1 MCLCLLAVQCPDGLD
16 FYFDTVGGELLD
28 EVLKRIRRNGRV
40 VVCGASSQYNGNLNK
55 GLVRGPS
62 EYLKLAEKGA
72 QMIGFK
78 HRSCVLLPPRA
89 LCHAAH
95 PVAYMFRRKLFM
107 TEQIE
112 SGVRSFLPDGEAMF
126 TMVKMLTNI
135 FFQ

>member
-1 MCLCLLAVQCPDGLD
+1 MCLCLLAVQCPDGID

-72 QMIGFK
+72 QMIGFNVMFYF
-78 HRSCVLLPPRA
+78 HRVPFAMLHILW
-89 LCHAAH
+89 L
-95 PVAYMFRRKLFM
+95 MFRRKLFM

-112 SGVRSFLPDGEAMF
+112 
-126 TMVKMLTNI
+126 TMVKRCSRW
-135 FFQ
+135 